1 MMWNLRSDWAW
12 ILPALFIGLGGC
24 TSEGLE
30 HGMENQPKANPMTV
44 SDFFSDGRVARPTV
58 AGTVARGH
66 LKEDKLLYTG
76 KVNGKDAE
84 LFPFPVTR
92 AVLER
97 GRERFDI
104 HCALCH
110 GRTGL
115 GDGMIVQR
123 GFPHPP
129 SYHTDDFRKMP
140 VGHYFDVMTNGFGT
154 MYSAADRV
162 SVEDRWAIAAYIRA
176 LQASRLASLKDVP
189 PSEREALERS
199 HE

>member
-1 MMWNLRSDWAW
+1 MWNLRPEWTW
-12 ILPALFIGLGGC
+12 ILPVLFIGMGGC

-30 HGMENQPKANPMTV
+30 HGMENQPKANPMTE
-44 SDFFSDGRVARPTV
+44 SDFFSDGRVARPLV

-66 LKEDKLLYTG
+66 LKADALFYTG
-76 KVNGKDAE
+76 KMNGKDSE
-84 LFPFPVTR
+84 IFPFPITR

-104 HCALCH
+104 QCALCH
-110 GRTGL
+110 GRTGS

-129 SYHTDDFRKMP
+129 SYHTEDFRKMP
-140 VGHYFDVMTNGFGT
+140 VGHYVDVMTNGFGT

-162 SVEDRWAIAAYIRA
+162 SVADRWAIAAYIRV
-176 LQASRLASLKDVP
+176 LQASRTAGIRDVPESERASLEK
-189 PSEREALERS
+189 S

>member
-1 MMWNLRSDWAW
+1 MWNLRPEWTW
-12 ILPALFIGLGGC
+12 ILPVLFIGLGGC

-30 HGMENQPKANPMTV
+30 HGMENQPKANPMTE
-44 SDFFSDGRVARPTV
+44 SDFFSDGRIARPLV

-66 LKEDKLLYTG
+66 LKEDTLFYTG
-76 KVNGKDAE
+76 KMNGKDSE
-84 LFPFPVTR
+84 VFPFPITR

-104 HCALCH
+104 QCALCH

-129 SYHTDDFRKMP
+129 SYHTEDFRKMP

-154 MYSAADRV
+154 MYSATERV
-162 SVEDRWAIAAYIRA
+162 SVEDRWAIAAYIRV
-176 LQASRLASLKDVP
+176 LQASRMAGIRDVPASERASLDQ
-189 PSEREALERS
+189 S

>member
-1 MMWNLRSDWAW
+1 
-12 ILPALFIGLGGC
+12 
-24 TSEGLE
+24 
-30 HGMENQPKANPMTV
+30 MENQPKANPMTE

-58 AGTVARGH
+58 PGTVARGH
-66 LKEDKLLYTG
+66 LKEDALFYTG
-76 KVNGKDAE
+76 KINGKDSE
-84 LFPFPVTR
+84 IFPFPVTR

-97 GRERFDI
+97 GRERFDVY
-104 HCALCH
+104 CALCH

-140 VGHYFDVMTNGFGT
+140 VGHYFDVMTNGFGA

-162 SVEDRWAIAAYIRA
+162 SVQDRWAIAAYIRV
-176 LQASRLASLKDVP
+176 LQASRRASIQNVPESERASL
-189 PSEREALERS
+189 ERA